1 MIPASLNSYRHPVAS
16 RDKAADH
23 VLWDCQRSVDDA
35 SEAIRLDPH
44 LQLDYFNRA
53 EAYEAL
59 GRDSESERDIAQARN
74 PAITVQSSKGV

>member
-59 GRDSESERDIAQARN
+59 GRDSESERDIA
-74 PAITVQSSKGV
+74 